1 MIPPLS
7 RDHSLRLKL
16 LNFPLIVGVVY
27 IHAYAAEIT
36 FGSTLLGPAELD
48 GVTDFI
54 RKLISQ
60 GIARLAVP
68 LFFLVS
74 GFFFFLDANGQTMVD
89 KLRTRCRTLL
99 LPYIFWTLGF
109 VTVRLIGQSLPGIA
123 PYCGTIILSDLAP
136 TALVDAIFG
145 FTRPPEAYHFWFI
158 RDLMLLMLVSPLL
171 YRVLRFCAWP
181 YLLVLFA
188 VWIFGK
194 WPLYIPDV
202 VGVLFFSLGG
212 YCAVRGYSL
221 FAFDGCGRWFLA
233 LFLPLLI
240 ADVLWYDAWF
250 NVTLHRC
257 TIVVGLMAVLYL
269 SQFLLRHH
277 WCENVLLRLGG
288 ASFFVYAAH
297 EPLLGIV
304 RTLAFQLLP
313 LDLPAVM
320 LLVYL
325 LLPPLVVAVLVL
337 LHLALIRVVPRG
349 MRVVTGGR

>member
-1 MIPPLS
+1 MFRSLP

-27 IHAYAAEIT
+27 IHAYNAEIT

-48 GVTDFI
+48 GVSDFI

-74 GFFFFLDANGQTMVD
+74 GYFFFLDYNGHTMVD

-99 LPYIFWTLGF
+99 LPYIFWTVGF
-109 VTVRLIGQSLPGIA
+109 AAIRLIGQHLPGLA
-123 PYCGTIILSDLAP
+123 PYCGAVVLSDLAP
-136 TALVDAIFG
+136 AALLDAVFG
-145 FTRPPEAYHFWFI
+145 FTRAPEAYHFWFI
-158 RDLMLLMLVSPLL
+158 RDLMLLMLVGPLL
-171 YRVLRFCAWP
+171 HRVLRLFARP
-181 YLLVLFA
+181 YLLMLFV

-194 WPLYIPDV
+194 WPLYPPEV
-202 VGVLFFSLGG
+202 VGLLFFSFGG
-212 YCAVRGYSL
+212 YCALRGHSL
-221 FAFDGCGRWFLA
+221 FALDAYGQWFVA

-240 ADVLWYDAWF
+240 VDVLWYDAWF

-257 TIVVGLMAVLYL
+257 TIVVGLVAVFYL
-269 SQFLLRHH
+269 SRFLRQD
-277 WCENVLLRLGG
+277 CRYENALLRLGG

-304 RTLAFQLLP
+304 RTVAFQTLP

-320 LLVYL
+320 LLIYL
-325 LLPPLVVAVLVL
+325 LLPLLVVAVLVL
-337 LHLALIRVVPRG
+337 LHQALVRLVPRG
-349 MRVVTGGR
+349 LRVVTGGR